1 MIGKIKLGDFE
12 VLYMCN
18 VIMVEEIVSVT
29 DGRETVTISFFYL
42 HLFRLCLSFSRLLYT
57 KLRCSPL
64 HS

>member
-29 DGRETVTISFFYL
+29 DGRETNYF
-42 HLFRLCLSFSRLLYT
+42 LFLFASFSALFVV
-57 KLRCSPL
+57 
-64 HS
+64 